1 MKSRCLSAVTCL
13 LLLILTAGAVQAR
26 TVASWSFLKGSVYA
40 ELTPEDWEML
50 RSTGRDL
57 LDNHK
62 DGSSKS
68 WRNET
73 TQASGEISV
82 LETLEQD
89 GMRCRWLS
97 FVTSKGENSSPTG
110 KYLLCRVEDGSWKF
124 STAGK

>member
-1 MKSRCLSAVTCL
+1 MKSRCLSAVAC

-57 LDNHK
+57 LDNHG

-68 WRNET
+68 WRNEA
-73 TQASGEISV
+73 TQTSGEISV

-97 FVTSKGENSSPTG
+97 FRTAKGENSSPTA